1 MADKKL
7 LLVDA
12 NIISHALTET
22 QTAAYV
28 KLFARLE
35 KHYKFVVTGFTKYEV
50 MCTSDREHKALI
62 AEYLSQNMAYV
73 TLSAPLMDFAAKL
86 CFLYQKH
93 ASTKGHKI
101 GMGDIV
107 NAAFAIAKPCAVLTI
122 DNMDYP
128 APFFMESEREHIRYK
143 TKRRDNI
150 TDVVHILT
158 ADISYTKSCF
168 DRHQV

>member
-12 NIISHALTET
+12 NIISHALIET

-28 KLFARLE
+28 RLFGRLE
-35 KHYKFVVTGFTKYEV
+35 KSYKFVVTGFTKYEV
-50 MCTSDREHKALI
+50 MSTSDREHKAKI
-62 AEYLSQNMAYV
+62 AEYLTQNMAYV
-73 TLSAPLMDFAAKL
+73 TLSAALMDFAAKL

-93 ASTKGHKI
+93 DGTKGHKI

-107 NAAFAIAKPCAVLTI
+107 NAAFAIAKPSEVLTI

-128 APFFMESEREHIRYK
+128 TPFFVEKNREYIKYK

-150 TDVVHILT
+150 TDVVHILKP
-158 ADISYTKSCF
+158 DPLYIRSCF
-168 DRHQV
+168 ERYEI